1 MRQIP
6 INTLPH
12 CHSLH
17 VPSKAPHPTQ
27 NRRFL
32 EYLASPSADRTIQ
45 DSPAGIVQLRA
56 IPRNASPLMHFI
68 AGPDMP
74 ALKSGAENHTENK
87 RRCFNFCHY
96 KFYAVFL
103 RMFYAF
109 GLPSFPKAWMI
120 GWARCISE

>member
-6 INTLPH
+6 INTLPR
-12 CHSLH
+12 CHSRH

-27 NRRFL
+27 NRRFV

-45 DSPAGIVQLRA
+45 DSPAGIVQLLA

-74 ALKSGAENHTENK
+74 L
-87 RRCFNFCHY
+87 
-96 KFYAVFL
+96 
-103 RMFYAF
+103 
-109 GLPSFPKAWMI
+109 
-120 GWARCISE
+120 